1 MKRRRFYNSDFL
13 MEPMKRNYLF
23 SYLFA
28 IEFQLLTINI
38 LKKDEKTISIIP
50 SIINSDRIS

>member
-1 MKRRRFYNSDFL
+1 
-13 MEPMKRNYLF
+13 MESMKRNYLF

-38 LKKDEKTISIIP
+38 LKKDEKTIIL

>member
-1 MKRRRFYNSDFL
+1 

-50 SIINSDRIS
+50 SMINSDRIS

>member
-1 MKRRRFYNSDFL
+1 

-28 IEFQLLTINI
+28 IEFQLLINI

-50 SIINSDRIS
+50 SMINSDRIS